1 MTIVVALIDQVAIGI
16 YFLIAA
22 GILFALRRYVIYGKD
37 YRSSYFELE
46 RDLSQYR
53 RMNAVAAIIFLVE
66 VAIIIA
72 GVQAVV
78 VPELLRDRQIEAL
91 IAGSQTDDG
100 EFRTPVPAPPAA
112 DLGIEPVSLPRAA
125 GAANQIQATPVP
137 TPTAVGTII
146 PADPPEGCDKPEA
159 QLLIPGNGMR
169 VYQPIPVI
177 GTVFTDQFSFASIEI
192 SGPSTHGIF
201 QVIREVPFE
210 IRDTADITQ
219 FAPAGYE
226 AGEYEF
232 RLMVFDI
239 TNTLKA
245 SCLVHIYISEPLPTL
260 TPAR

>member
-1 MTIVVALIDQVAIGI
+1 MTAVIALIDQVAIGI

-22 GILFALRRYVIYGKD
+22 GILFALRRYVVYGKE

-53 RMNAVAAIIFLVE
+53 RMNAVAAIIFLAE

-72 GVQAVV
+72 GIQAVV

-91 IAGSQTDDG
+91 IAGSQTDDR
-100 EFRTPVPAPPAA
+100 EFRTPVPAAPAA

-137 TPTAVGTII
+137 TPTPVGTII

-210 IRDTADITQ
+210 IRETADITQ

-239 TNTLKA
+239 TNTLMA